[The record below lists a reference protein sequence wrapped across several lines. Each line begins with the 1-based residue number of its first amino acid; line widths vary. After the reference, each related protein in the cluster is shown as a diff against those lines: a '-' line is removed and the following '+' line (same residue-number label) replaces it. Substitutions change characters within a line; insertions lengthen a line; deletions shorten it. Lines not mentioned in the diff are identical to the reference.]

1 MLPANKNKGSLMPG
15 RKIGDITV
23 RRVEE
28 VGGPSF
34 TPEFLYPD
42 WTPEHLE
49 KHRHWL
55 VPGCYHERTGRFL
68 MGIQSWVVETKHHTI
83 LIDTGIGNQ
92 KSRSRPTWNMLD
104 LPWLA
109 RLGEVGVT
117 PEQVDYVL
125 CTHLHVDHVGW
136 NTRLE
141 DGRWVPTFPN
151 ARYLF
156 PKGDYEHWERENRTS
171 PANDGSFNDS
181 VLPIMAAGKAE
192 LFGDAHVIADAIQVV
207 ASPGHSPGHVCFK
220 VESKG
225 ESALIAGDIMH
236 HVMQVYEPDF
246 STSFCADRDLARVS
260 RKRIL
265 AEYAGT
271 PTLVMPC
278 HFPAPY
284 CGRVVS
290 DGQNYRFVFAD

>member
-1 MLPANKNKGSLMPG
+1 MSV
-15 RKIGDITV
+15 RTVGDVTI

-34 TPEFLYPD
+34 TPESLYPD
-42 WTPEHLE
+42 WTPEHLA

-55 VPGCYHERTGRFL
+55 LPRCYHERSGRFF
-68 MGIQSWVVETKHHTI
+68 MGIQSWIVETRHHTI

-92 KSRSRPTWNMLD
+92 KQRSRPTWNMLD

-109 RLGEVGVT
+109 RLAEAGLA
-117 PEQVDYVL
+117 PEKIDYVL
-125 CTHLHVDHVGW
+125 ATHLHVDHVGW

-141 DGRWVPTFPN
+141 NGRWVPTFPN
-151 ARYLF
+151 AKYLF
-156 PKGDYEHWERENRTS
+156 PKRDYGHWERENRTS

-181 VLPIMAAGKAE
+181 VLPIMEAGLGE
-192 LFGDAHVIADAIQVV
+192 LIGNDHVIADAIQVV
-207 ASPGHSPGHVCFK
+207 ASPGHSPGHVGFK
-220 VESKG
+220 VDSKG

-246 STSFCADRDLARVS
+246 STNFCADQDMARVT

-265 AEYAGT
+265 AEYADT
-271 PTLVMPC
+271 PTLIMPC
-278 HFPAPY
+278 HFPAPH
-284 CGRVVS
+284 CGRVAS
-290 DGQNYRFVFAD
+290 DGQGYRFAFAD